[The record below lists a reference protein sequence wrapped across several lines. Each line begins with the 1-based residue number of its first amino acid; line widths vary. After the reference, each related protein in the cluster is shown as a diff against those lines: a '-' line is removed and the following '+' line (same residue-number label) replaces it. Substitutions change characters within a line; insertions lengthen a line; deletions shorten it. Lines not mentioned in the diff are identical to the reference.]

1 MNTRLLEYYMGFSV
15 PSPVL
20 VVERK
25 SLELNVTSRSVYSNA
40 SNKRRN
46 FKMAEKVNTDCFDE
60 ENPNYCNGSML
71 GEKKVFPYIAPF
83 HIILI

>member
-1 MNTRLLEYYMGFSV
+1 MGFSV

-25 SLELNVTSRSVYSNA
+25 SLKLNVTSRFLYSNA
-40 SNKRRN
+40 INKRGN

-60 ENPNYCNGSML
+60 ENPIYDNCSMWR
-71 GEKKVFPYIAPF
+71 EKK
-83 HIILI
+83 